1 MVFLG
6 DLRLFLRTIF
16 AQNRCKM
23 PCRPKLMRATQDSG
37 PPCYT
42 PPMPSDRR
50 ELPDEPP
57 PFLRTWPRVYTAV
70 VVYLALLIT
79 ACYAFTRLFS

>member
-1 MVFLG
+1 MP
-6 DLRLFLRTIF
+6 DQSTIVPTTPRF
-16 AQNRCKM
+16 
-23 PCRPKLMRATQDSG
+23 S

-42 PPMPSDRR
+42 PPMPPDRR

-57 PFLRTWPRVYTAV
+57 PFLRTWPRVYGAV

>member
-1 MVFLG
+1 
-6 DLRLFLRTIF
+6 
-16 AQNRCKM
+16 
-23 PCRPKLMRATQDSG
+23 
-37 PPCYT
+37 
-42 PPMPSDRR
+42 MPSDRR